1 MLPNVGIHFP
11 SHGNKIRNPMSYD
24 MSLRM
29 LWMALTCRA
38 TSSGRYGRRIS
49 PFGVLMPGKGI
60 GFNWTNVVSLARL
73 ELSTSSMPSVTVH
86 NALGGQRQSSLG
98 YSFLPYCG
106 GCSHHAAGG
115 QQIHAHPKAYPSGT
129 EGNRIKQKG

>member
-1 MLPNVGIHFP
+1 
-11 SHGNKIRNPMSYD
+11 MSYD
-24 MSLRM
+24 MSLGM

-38 TSSGRYGRRIS
+38 TSSGRCGRRIS

-73 ELSTSSMPSVTVH
+73 ELNTSSMPSVIVH
-86 NALGGQRQSSLG
+86 NARGGQRQFKPW

-106 GCSHHAAGG
+106 GYSHHEAEG

-129 EGNRIKQKG
+129 EGNRIKQQG